1 MFLANIQGKMKKDIK
16 DLLIY
21 SVDDDKDERFF
32 IKEAFT
38 DFVDAGQLRFFTN
51 GVELIESLSE
61 HTGPLPDFIIMDLNM
76 PLMNGREALD
86 IIKNNP
92 VWKEIPVVI
101 FSTSNYEKDIAN
113 CLSSG
118 AMKYICKPASM
129 MEYPKIF
136 ESLIKEITSEQ

>member
-1 MFLANIQGKMKKDIK
+1 MKKDIK

-38 DFVDAGQLRFFTN
+38 DFVDSEQLRFFGN
-51 GVELIESLSE
+51 GVELIDSLTE
-61 HTGPLPDFIIMDLNM
+61 HKGPLPDFIIMDLNM
-76 PLMNGREALD
+76 PLMNGREALE
-86 IIKNNP
+86 IIKKNP
-92 VWKEIPVVI
+92 DWKEIPVII
-101 FSTSNYEKDIAN
+101 FSTSNYEKDIAH

-118 AMKYICKPASM
+118 AKKYICKPASM

-136 ESLIKEITSEQ
+136 ESLIKEMVIA

>member
-1 MFLANIQGKMKKDIK
+1 MFLENIPGSMKKDIK

-38 DFVDAGQLRFFTN
+38 DFVDADQLRFFGN
-51 GVELIESLSE
+51 GVELIDSLNT
-61 HTGPLPDFIIMDLNM
+61 HTGPLPDFILMDLNM
-76 PLMNGREALD
+76 PLMNGREALE
-86 IIKNNP
+86 IIKKNP
-92 VWKEIPVVI
+92 LWKDIPVII

-113 CLSSG
+113 CLALG
-118 AMKYICKPASM
+118 AKKYICKPASM

-136 ESLIKEITSEQ
+136 ESLINEMLTA